1 MDLVDRRLT
10 TLRGC
15 SMRCKDMTT
24 HVSSL
29 QVAADLVEDSVEVTS
44 LEKAILSS
52 ITNSRIHESRDSQ
65 GGLDRISIKDRMNI
79 RTNQVSYS
87 THKQATLNHNNKKM
101 NLK

>member
-29 QVAADLVEDSVEVTS
+29 QVAADLVEDSVEETF

-52 ITNSRIHESRDSQ
+52 ITNSRILESRDSQ

-79 RTNQVSYS
+79 RTNQVSHS
-87 THKQATLNHNNKKM
+87 INKRATLNRNNKKM